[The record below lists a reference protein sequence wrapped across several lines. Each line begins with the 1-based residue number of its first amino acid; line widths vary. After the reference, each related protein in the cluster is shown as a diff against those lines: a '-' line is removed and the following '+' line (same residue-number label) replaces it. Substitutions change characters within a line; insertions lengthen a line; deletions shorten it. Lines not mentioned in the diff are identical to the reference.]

1 MTKRRHEQNR
11 NTGGA
16 PRRIAAGGKG
26 MRLLATLVYALAL
39 AGASRAAVAADQP
52 KKIIIDTDF
61 NVMSDDG
68 QLGVMA
74 AQLQAEGVVKIMGIT
89 VVSGNQWLKQGVAD
103 ALKAVERMGIAD
115 QVGVYAGAN
124 HPLSHDYKTIQ
135 AEIASGA
142 AGHGYLGAWRTP
154 EPQSDADLKAPPDG
168 FAVST
173 RMQPKGAVDFI
184 ADTVKANPH
193 EVTILAIGPLTNIAE
208 AAARYPEI
216 VPLIKEVIS
225 MGGAVHVP
233 GNTTKT
239 AEFNWWFDPEAAQAV
254 LRLPVPQVVV
264 PLDVTNTVLLTKPVY
279 DRIAHAEKPTA
290 VTTLYQKLTGYGF
303 SGKNGF
309 ENNPGYTQN
318 VWDTLTIA
326 YLVDPSFATKAIDEY
341 VDVVTTVGVD
351 DGRSIGYGGTPPP
364 GLSLQKVMVITGF
377 DNPRFFDF
385 YIDLLTRPVP
395 VVPAKR

>member
-1 MTKRRHEQNR
+1 MTKRPEQNR
-11 NTGGA
+11 NTVGA

-39 AGASRAAVAADQP
+39 AGASPAAVAADQP

-103 ALKAVERMGIAD
+103 ALKAVERMGVAD

-142 AGHGYLGAWRTP
+142 AGDGYLGAWRTP

-173 RMQPKGAVDFI
+173 KMQPKGAVDFI

-193 EVTILAIGPLTNIAE
+193 EVTIVAIGPLTNIAE

-216 VPLIKEVIS
+216 VPLIKEVIY

-351 DGRSIGYGGTPPP
+351 DGRSIGYGDTPPP

-377 DNPRFFDF
+377 DNARFFDF
-385 YIDLLTRPVP
+385 YVDLLTRPVP